1 MKKERAI
8 ALVDGEHYFPV
19 IIDGLNALAK
29 QYEVVGA
36 VFLGGTEKIG
46 SKEDL
51 NKLGVPVI
59 LKDNLYSAIKSAVEK
74 FSPDVAVDLSDE
86 PIVGYYERFEIANLL
101 LAAGVSYKGVD
112 FDFFL
117 PKLEKVAL
125 PSLSVAGTGK
135 RIGKTS
141 IAGYIALLLKQ
152 NYKTCIV
159 TMGRGGPAEPE
170 VLHGENIDLS
180 PERLVELAE
189 QGRHAASDHFEDA
202 LMARVLTIGCRRC
215 GGGMSGRIPFTS
227 NVLQG
232 KELAENS
239 NSDIIIFEGSGST
252 FPPVETNQTILI
264 IGAHQPLDYIQRY
277 FGPYRILQ
285 SDLVILTMCEVPDAN
300 EEKIQQMVD
309 AIKKVKDI
317 PIIKTIFRP
326 KPLEDITG
334 EKIFLATT
342 APKKSL
348 PKLIEYLE
356 SKYSCKVVGTSS
368 SLSNRPILRED
379 ISASNYN
386 FDTMLVELKA
396 AGVDVAAKLTL
407 SKGKRVV
414 FLDNIPLALEGNLD
428 KLILDIAQRAISKK
442 GFSNVNNAR
451 D

>member
-19 IIDGLNALAK
+19 IKDGLEVLAR
-29 QYEVVGA
+29 QYKVVGA

-46 SKEDL
+46 NMEDL
-51 NKLGVPVI
+51 NKLGVPVVI
-59 LKDNLYSAIKSAVEK
+59 KDNFYSAIRSAIEK

-86 PIVGYYERFEIANLL
+86 PVVGYYERFEIANLL
-101 LAAGVSYKGVD
+101 LNAGVSYKGID
-112 FDFFL
+112 FDFSL
-117 PKLEKVAL
+117 PKLVKVAL

-141 IAGYIALLLKQ
+141 VAGYIALLLKQ
-152 NYKTCIV
+152 SYKVCIV

-170 VLHGENIDLS
+170 ILHGEKIDLS
-180 PERLVELAE
+180 PERLVKLAE

-232 KELAENS
+232 KELAENF
-239 NSDIIIFEGSGST
+239 NPDIIIFEGSGST
-252 FPPVETNQTILI
+252 FPPVETDQTILI
-264 IGAHQPLDYIQRY
+264 VGAHQPLDYIQRY

-348 PKLIEYLE
+348 SKLIEYLE
-356 SKYSCKVVGTSS
+356 SKYSCKVEGASS

-379 ISASNYN
+379 INASNYN

-396 AGVDVAAKLTL
+396 AGVDVAAKLAL
-407 SKGKRVV
+407 NKGKRVV
-414 FLDNIPLALEGNLD
+414 FIDNIPLALEGNLN
-428 KLILDIAQRAISKK
+428 KLILDITQRAISKK
-442 GFSNVNNAR
+442 
-451 D
+451 